1 MAQYIGLARIGR
13 DAELRYTPNGE
24 AVASLNLAFSYGKK
38 GQDGKKPTQWAQGSL
53 WGKRAEAMAP
63 YLTKGTTIYV
73 VLDDAHQEDYT
84 TTAGQSGSKLA
95 GRISVIEFAGKP
107 QQSEAAPEP
116 KPSPK
121 QAASVDEMDSE
132 IPF

>member
-13 DAELRYTPNGE
+13 DAELRYTPGGD
-24 AVASLNLAFSYGKK
+24 AVATLNLAFSYGKK

-84 TTAGQSGSKLA
+84 TQAGQSGSKLS

-107 QQSEAAPEP
+107 AQSEAAAAP
-116 KPSPK
+116 KPEQKPSSSL
-121 QAASVDEMDSE
+121 ADMDDE